1 MGIVYKTRK
10 IFIIVSRIDPI
21 VAVVDWELG
30 ASTSQSIKSSKSRK
44 NSLLKPHLICSSLAD
59 IYNVPAINTWPVG
72 RHLAL
77 LNKILNEKIQDM
89 DR

>member
-30 ASTSQSIKSSKSRK
+30 ASTSQSITTSRSGK
-44 NSLLKPHLICSSLAD
+44 NSVLNPHLICSSLAD

-77 LNKILNEKIQDM
+77 LNKILNDKIQDM

>member
-1 MGIVYKTRK
+1 MILV
-10 IFIIVSRIDPI
+10 FRIDPI

-30 ASTSQSIKSSKSRK
+30 ASTSQSIETSRSGK
-44 NSLLKPHLICSSLAD
+44 LSVLNPHLICSSLAD

-77 LNKILNEKIQDM
+77 LNKILNDKIQDM